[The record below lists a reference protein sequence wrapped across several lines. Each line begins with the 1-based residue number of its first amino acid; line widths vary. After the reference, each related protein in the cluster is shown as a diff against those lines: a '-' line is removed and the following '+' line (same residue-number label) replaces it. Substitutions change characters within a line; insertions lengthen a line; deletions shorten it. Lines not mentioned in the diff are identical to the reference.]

1 MPILEAITSGVPVI
15 VSNTSAMPEAG
26 GPGARLVTPRAV
38 DQIACAI
45 QDISQ
50 DARLRHQMIKR
61 GKVHAS
67 KFASGVVTSQMVDLY
82 VSEIENSLDA

>member
-1 MPILEAITSGVPVI
+1 
-15 VSNTSAMPEAG
+15 
-26 GPGARLVTPRAV
+26 VTPRAV